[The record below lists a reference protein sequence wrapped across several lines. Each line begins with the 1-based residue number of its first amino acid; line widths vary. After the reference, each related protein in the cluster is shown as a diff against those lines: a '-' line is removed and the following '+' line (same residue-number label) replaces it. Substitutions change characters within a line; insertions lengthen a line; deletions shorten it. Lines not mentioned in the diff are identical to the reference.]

1 MSQDEIHFT
10 YKNYR
15 GEVGRRRVRARD
27 IHVSFGAT
35 HYHPEPQIIFRAF
48 DLDKEA
54 VREFALKDMDF
65 RSEIDIAEDQ
75 WFDEATQITWTRP
88 TAHAYAMV
96 CKARDKWHEEAKS
109 WETNV
114 ESMLSDG
121 DDADVV
127 RVREGGGPEDLK
139 MSLVVSFMKTRKMR
153 DEALK
158 HVGTLVMEA
167 TRMRDAAKKLFFN
180 AWKESGLLD
189 YMMRQDTR
197 GNRRATVPAHVGLT
211 TASTIGD
218 VIEFI
223 EAHQEGPAGVEAKKG

>member
-1 MSQDEIHFT
+1 MSQTEIHFT

-54 VREFALKDMDF
+54 VREFAMKDMDF
-65 RSEIDIAEDQ
+65 RDELMIAEDR
-75 WFDEATQITWTRP
+75 WYDEATGVTWTRP

-96 CKARDKWHEEAKS
+96 CKARDKWQEEAKL
-109 WETNV
+109 WDTNV
-114 ESMLSDG
+114 EALLNEG

-127 RVREGGGPEDLK
+127 RVCEGGGPEDLK

-158 HVGTLVMEA
+158 HVGALVAAISKMRSTAEA
-167 TRMRDAAKKLFFN
+167 L
-180 AWKESGLLD
+180 
-189 YMMRQDTR
+189 
-197 GNRRATVPAHVGLT
+197 
-211 TASTIGD
+211 
-218 VIEFI
+218 FI
-223 EAHQEGPAGVEAKKG
+223 EHWRKTGLRDYVLRNPSGNACHVTSHPSSGAAEVAAFIQSHEEAFDGEDKNQA

>member
-1 MSQDEIHFT
+1 MSQTEIHFT

-65 RSEIDIAEDQ
+65 RPEIDIEEDR
-75 WFDEATQITWTRP
+75 WFDEATGVAWVRP
-88 TAHAYAMV
+88 TAHAYAMT
-96 CKARDKWHEEAKS
+96 CKARDKWQEEAKQWDS
-109 WETNV
+109 NV
-114 ESMLSDG
+114 ESLLSDG

-127 RVREGGGPEDLK
+127 RVCEGGGPEDLK

-153 DEALK
+153 DEALA
-158 HVGTLVMEA
+158 HVGTLVERIA
-167 TRMRDAAKKLFFN
+167 KMRDTAAALFIKHWRSTGLADYVLRN
-180 AWKESGLLD
+180 PNGTACHVTSHPSSGAAEVAAFIRSHEEAFD
-189 YMMRQDTR
+189 GEDQ
-197 GNRRATVPAHVGLT
+197 NPA
-211 TASTIGD
+211 
-218 VIEFI
+218 
-223 EAHQEGPAGVEAKKG
+223 

>member
-10 YKNYR
+10 YRNYR
-15 GEVGRRRVRARD
+15 GEVGRRRVRAHD

-65 RSEIDIAEDQ
+65 RSEIDIAEDL
-75 WFDEATQITWTRP
+75 WFDEATQITWARP

-96 CKARDKWHEEAKS
+96 CKARDKWHEEAKQ
-109 WETNV
+109 WDMNV
-114 ESMLSDG
+114 ESLLGEEDT
-121 DDADVV
+121 DVV
-127 RVREGGGPEDLK
+127 RVCEGGGPEDLK

-153 DEALK
+153 DDALK

-167 TRMRDAAKKLFFN
+167 TRMRDAAKKLFFD
-180 AWKESGLLD
+180 AWKQSGLFD
-189 YMMRQDTR
+189 YMMREDTR
-197 GNRRATVPAHVGLT
+197 GNRRASVPAHVGLT
-211 TASTIGD
+211 TATTIGD

-223 EAHQEGPAGVEAKKG
+223 EAHQEKPHAQEET

>member
-1 MSQDEIHFT
+1 MSQTEICFT

-65 RSEIDIAEDQ
+65 RDELVIEEDR
-75 WFDEATQITWTRP
+75 WLDEATGVVWVRP
-88 TAHAYAMV
+88 TAYAYAMV
-96 CKARDKWHEEAKS
+96 CKARDKWQEEAKS
-109 WETNV
+109 WDTNV

-153 DEALK
+153 DDALK
-158 HVGTLVMEA
+158 HVGALVATIGKMRSTAEA
-167 TRMRDAAKKLFFN
+167 LFLHH
-180 AWKESGLLD
+180 WRGSGLRD
-189 YMMRQDTR
+189 YVLRNPS
-197 GNRRATVPAHVGLT
+197 GNACHVTSHPASGAAEV
-211 TASTIGD
+211 AA
-218 VIEFI
+218 FI
-223 EAHQEGPAGVEAKKG
+223 QSHEEAYDGEDQNKA